1 MAIDREATL
10 KQADKLIRQ
19 GKLDGAIAGYVRLI
33 EEQPQDWTTIN
44 ALGDLYLKAGSND
57 KAIEQYIR
65 VADHQFAEGFFQKS
79 AALYKKALK
88 LQPDQE
94 HILMQLA
101 EIGERQG
108 KFVDAKQYLKQVA
121 KQRRERGESR
131 AAAECILRLGSLP
144 EADLESKV
152 AAVQAA
158 QQIGDGFRAVELLKE
173 AAQILEKGKKRNE
186 ALQLLAE
193 AAEIDPFDAELR
205 VTLAREFL
213 AIGQPKRARAYL
225 SFETAGDDVE
235 LLLALATLEF
245 ADGREE
251 DARIAMGRLLALAPD
266 REPDIS
272 RIAESLVEK
281 GRTESAFACID
292 AITDAAL
299 LQGDAPRAAAALRTF
314 VDRTPHIPA
323 LAKLAEISVEAGL
336 ADQLPATRAQLV
348 DAYLDASR
356 AEEARI
362 IAEDLLRRDPSNE
375 AHAERLR
382 RALTLGGV
390 SDSEAALARV
400 RSGTDDAAPIDA
412 LSFEALHL
420 DEMAAT
426 LEESTALPVLDVFV
440 YPGAEI
446 PDGSETQSVDIP
458 LESSATAPAADPM
471 ADEDATGRLEF
482 TEIDLSTALS
492 GLMAPHT
499 PVVQPPASVEED
511 AGELELLEPAPLS
524 ALDNPPEGMRASIE
538 AAPDI
543 EDVFAQ
549 MRAQSAREQQAS
561 AALGQYEEAGRFI
574 EQGLDREAIA
584 ALEAAARVPMMR
596 FKAAARLGRLLIDR
610 GDLNEGVEWL
620 ERAAEAPA
628 PSPEEG
634 YDLLYELA
642 GALEAQGESARA
654 LAILMELDAEADG
667 YRDVRTRI
675 VYLSRAQQTG
685 SHRS

>member
-1 MAIDREATL
+1 MAIDRDTTL
-10 KQADKLIRQ
+10 KQADKLLKQ
-19 GKLDGAIAGYVRLI
+19 GKLDAAIAEYVRLV
-33 EEQPQDWTTIN
+33 EDQPQDWNTIN
-44 ALGDLYLKAGSND
+44 ALGDLYLRSGKNE

-88 LQPDQE
+88 LQPDHE

-121 KQRRERGESR
+121 KQREGRGEQR
-131 AAAECILRLGSLP
+131 AAAECILRLGSLS
-144 EADLESKV
+144 EADLESKI
-152 AAVQAA
+152 AAVKAA
-158 QQIGDGFRAVELLKE
+158 QQIGDGYRAVELLKE
-173 AAQILEKGKKRNE
+173 AAQLLDKQKKHGE

-193 AAEIDPFDAELR
+193 AAEIDPFDSELR
-205 VTLAREFL
+205 VRLAREFL
-213 AIGQPKRARAYL
+213 AAGQTKRARAYL

-245 ADGREE
+245 ADGKEE
-251 DARIAMGRLLALAPD
+251 DARVAMGRVLALAPD

-272 RIAESLVEK
+272 RLAESLLEK
-281 GRTESAFACID
+281 SRVDSAFACMD

-299 LQGDAPRAAAALRTF
+299 LQGDVSRAATALQTF
-314 VDRTPHIPA
+314 IDRTPHISA
-323 LAKLAEISVEAGL
+323 LAKLVEISLEAGL
-336 ADQLPATRAQLV
+336 GDRLRQTQAQLV
-348 DAYLDASR
+348 DAYLHASR
-356 AEEARI
+356 GEEARI
-362 IAEDLLRRDPSNE
+362 LAEELVRSDPGNE

-382 RALTLGGV
+382 RALTLAGASHV
-390 SDSEAALARV
+390 EQAVARV
-400 RSGTDDAAPIDA
+400 RSGTEETPAADA
-412 LSFEALHL
+412 LSLDALDL
-420 DEMAAT
+420 GSAT
-426 LEESTALPVLDVFV
+426 PEITETSTLAQMDVFV
-440 YPGAEI
+440 YPDQET
-446 PDGSETQSVDIP
+446 PDLPDLPPLDIP
-458 LESSATAPAADPM
+458 FEPLPAQASTPDPPILSDVEETV
-471 ADEDATGRLEF
+471 AVEVG
-482 TEIDLSTALS
+482 EIDLSTALS
-492 GLMAPHT
+492 GLLSAS
-499 PVVQPPASVEED
+499 PVVSSSPVVSASPVVPTPAED
-511 AGELELLEPAPLS
+511 IRIEA
-524 ALDNPPEGMRASIE
+524 E

-549 MRAQSAREQQAS
+549 MRAKSARELQAS
-561 AALGQYEEAGRFI
+561 AALAQYEEGVRFI
-574 EQGLDREAIA
+574 EQGLDREAIE
-584 ALEAAARVPMMR
+584 ALESAARVPMMR

-620 ERAAEAPA
+620 ERAAEAPP

-675 VYLSRAQQTG
+675 MYLSRAQQAE
-685 SHRS
+685 SQRR